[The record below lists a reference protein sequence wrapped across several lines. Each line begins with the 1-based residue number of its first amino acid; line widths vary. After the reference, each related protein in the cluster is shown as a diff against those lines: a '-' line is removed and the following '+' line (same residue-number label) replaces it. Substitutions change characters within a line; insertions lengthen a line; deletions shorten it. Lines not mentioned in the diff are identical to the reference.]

1 MKPVVNAAVEA
12 PPSQRTGTHVATL
25 AHGIGAP
32 LARLEDPRLLTGRGR
47 FADDV
52 NRPGQAWGYVL
63 RSPVAH
69 ANIKRI
75 DVSAALEVPGLYAV
89 LTGDDYRADGLG
101 NIPCVSIP
109 PTITGK
115 TYHATPFPP
124 LEAERVLAVGT
135 GVAFI
140 VADTL
145 AAAIDAAER
154 IVVEY
159 ESLPAAPTVEAAIA
173 HNAPLVWP
181 GAEGNRCF
189 VHELGDAAATERA
202 FAQADHVVRAR
213 VRSQRVA
220 GNPLEPR
227 TYIGD
232 YHEGEQRWTLV
243 TSTSNP
249 HRIRL
254 LLAEHIFRV
263 PAHRLHVVAG
273 DVGGGFGTKGGLY
286 PEEILV
292 LWAAQRVG
300 RPVKWVC
307 DRSEAFLSDFNGRD
321 QVADVELAL
330 TKDGTVLGMRVEL
343 NHNLGCQ
350 LGPSTA
356 HPPLVGARM
365 LSGVY
370 AFPAMHVT
378 INGIFTHSRTFTTY
392 RGAGRPEAAL
402 VVERMMELAAAEL
415 SIDPVEMRRR
425 NFIAPQQMPY
435 RTAIGERYD
444 CGEFE
449 AVMDD
454 ALKLADWDGFESRK
468 AVSAARGLL
477 RGRGL
482 SCYIEVCATIS
493 ERMELRFDAT
503 GGLAILAGTFSY
515 GQGHHTAYA
524 QMVHQWL
531 GVPLAKV
538 RFVQGDTD
546 IIATGRGTFGSR
558 SMTVGGS
565 ALKMAC
571 DQVIERGRRV
581 AAILLDTVPDALD
594 FDHGVY
600 RTKDSSAREVTLD
613 RVAKATFAWGAP
625 KPLPPELWS
634 GLEGRGYFSAEPQNY
649 PNGCYIAE
657 VEVEPETGQVT
668 LAAVTGIDDV
678 GTVINPLILEGQMH
692 GGIAQAAGQALKE
705 RIVYGDDGQ
714 LLTGSFTDYAM
725 PQAQD
730 FPRFKLGFHPV
741 PTKTNPLGVK
751 GGAEAGTIG
760 LPPAIIGAIVD
771 ALRPLGVVD
780 MSLPATAQTVWNAI
794 RDARERHAGK
804 PPGTRFHTHPHP
816 DGQQSDGDALP
827 KPTDNEDA

>member
-1 MKPVVNAAVEA
+1 MTAIVAVPVEIPSREHAASVVL
-12 PPSQRTGTHVATL
+12 P
-25 AHGIGAP
+25 HGIGAP
-32 LARLEDPRLLTGRGR
+32 LPRLEDARLLTGRGR

-52 NRPGQAWGYVL
+52 NRPGQAWAYVL
-63 RSPVAH
+63 RSTAAH
-69 ANIKRI
+69 ADIKRI
-75 DVSAALEVPGLYAV
+75 DVSAALDVPGLYAV

-124 LEAERVLAVGT
+124 LESERVRAIGSGIAL
-135 GVAFI
+135 I
-140 VADTL
+140 VAETL

-159 ESLPAAPTVEAAIA
+159 ETLPAAPTVEAAIA
-173 HNAPLVWP
+173 ADAPLVWP
-181 GAEGNRCF
+181 DAKSNRCF
-189 VHELGDAAATERA
+189 VHELGDAEATERA

-227 TYIGD
+227 ACIGE
-232 YHEGEQRWTLV
+232 YHEGEQRWSLL

-254 LLAEHIFRV
+254 LLAEHILRV
-263 PAHRLHVVAG
+263 PAHRVHVVAG

-300 RPVKWVC
+300 RPVKWVS

-321 QVADVELAL
+321 QLADAELAL
-330 TKDGTVLGMRVEL
+330 KKDGTVVGMRVDL
-343 NHNLGCQ
+343 HHNLGCQ

-356 HPPLVGARM
+356 HPPLVGSRM

-378 INGIFTHSRTFTTY
+378 INGVFTHSRTFTTY

-402 VVERMMELAAAEL
+402 VVERMMDLAAAEL
-415 SIDPVEMRRR
+415 GIDPVEIRRR
-425 NFIAPQQMPY
+425 NFITPQQMPY

-449 AVMDD
+449 AVLDD
-454 ALKLADWDGFESRK
+454 ALALADWKGFESRK
-468 AVSAARGLL
+468 AISAARGLL

-531 GVPLAKV
+531 GVPLDKV

-546 IIATGRGTFGSR
+546 VIATGRGSFGSR

-571 DQVIERGRRV
+571 DQIIERGQRV
-581 AAILLDTVPDALD
+581 AAILLGTEPEALQ
-594 FDHGVY
+594 FNRGVY
-600 RTKDSSAREVTLD
+600 RSTESSEREVTLD
-613 RVAKATFAWGAP
+613 KVVKATFAWGAP
-625 KPLPPELWS
+625 KPLPADLWS
-634 GLEGRGYFSAEPQNY
+634 GLEGRGYFSADPQNY

-657 VEVEPETGQVT
+657 VEIDPATGQVR
-668 LAAVTGIDDV
+668 LAAVTGVDDV
-678 GTVINPLILEGQMH
+678 GTMINPLILEGQMH
-692 GGIAQAAGQALKE
+692 GAIAQAAGQALKE
-705 RIVYGDDGQ
+705 IIVHDDEGQ

-730 FPRFKLGFHPV
+730 FPRFKLAFHPV
-741 PTKTNPLGVK
+741 PTRTNPLGVK

-780 MSLPATAQTVWNAI
+780 MTLPANAQTVWKAMQA
-794 RDARERHAGK
+794 ARAHHAAK
-804 PPGTRFHTHPHP
+804 PPGTNFESHPHP
-816 DGQQSDGDALP
+816 PGQRSGGDALP
-827 KPTDNEDA
+827 DPSNYDDA